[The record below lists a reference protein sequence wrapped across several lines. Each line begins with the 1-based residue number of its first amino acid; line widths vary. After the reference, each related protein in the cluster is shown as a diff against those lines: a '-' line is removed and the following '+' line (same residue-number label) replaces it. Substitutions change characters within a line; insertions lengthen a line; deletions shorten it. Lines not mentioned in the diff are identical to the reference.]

1 MPSIFVAE
9 ASARELAHL
18 ELALRRANVVC
29 DLLVPKDTKQAL
41 LFINSLTPSSLPYPT
56 LALISCNC
64 LAGRGINSAFAIR
77 RNPAWQKIPAL
88 PISSSNMAAIAAAV
102 REKLIEIQPTRN
114 TPVSP

>member
-1 MPSIFVAE
+1 MALELQQIPLHRSAGRQKQERKSDSVPSIFVAE

-56 LALISCNC
+56 LALIS
-64 LAGRGINSAFAIR
+64 
-77 RNPAWQKIPAL
+77 
-88 PISSSNMAAIAAAV
+88 V
-102 REKLIEIQPTRN
+102 
-114 TPVSP
+114 V